1 MKSPALLGLLLPA
14 ALAAQ
19 ALPPSGRSSLLDSAR
34 TRLARIDGTVSVPGL
49 DSAVEVRRDRWGVP
63 HIYARTRH
71 DLFLA
76 QGYVAAQDR
85 LWQMEMWRRSGEGR
99 LAEVLGSSAVE
110 RDRFARLLKFRGDTA
125 LEWASY
131 GPDTR
136 DIVQA
141 FVEGVNAY
149 IAQVRSRP
157 PIEFAL
163 LGIAPQP
170 WTADVPLQRM
180 AALTMT
186 GNALDEAARARL
198 VSIIGVARAVA
209 LWPPDPARP
218 LDPAP
223 GLDLH
228 GIDLGPTAQA
238 YENVQYRR
246 LEGSNNWVVSGTRTA
261 SGKPLLA
268 NDPHR
273 TIGVPSLRYLTHL
286 VGPGWDVIGA
296 GEPALP
302 GVAAGHNARIG
313 FGFTILGMDQQDV
326 YVEQLAPC
334 AGTQGRCYRA
344 HGGWHPLHV
353 IVDTIGVKGEP
364 ARVVR
369 LEFTEH
375 GPIVAEDTAR
385 HRAFVLRFV
394 GAEPGTAGYLA
405 QLAVDRAT
413 DWQSFRAAAARWKLP
428 TENLVYADVE
438 GHIGWIA
445 AGLIPVRSWSGLLPV
460 PGDGGYEWRGF
471 LRLDDLPQAY
481 DPPEGMIVTANNNIL
496 PPRYPHALN
505 YEWAPPY
512 RAQRI
517 ATVLRATERLTVAEC
532 ERLQLDEFSLPAARL
547 VPVLVAAAR
556 RTGRQDRPEIDT
568 LQSWDDVMTRDR
580 MAPLLYESWLR
591 AVTGRL
597 TRSHAGAGADVMLL
611 PLPTVVRLLTTP
623 HAGAGRDSLVLAAL
637 NDAVAELSEKLG
649 ADRSRWTW
657 GALHHAL
664 FHHPLAEAFDL
675 PATPRGGD
683 ATTVNATGGDAYV
696 QEYGAS
702 YREILDFAD
711 WDRSLA
717 TSVPGQSGQPGSPYY
732 DNLLQPWADGH
743 YFPLVYTRARVE
755 QETAH
760 LLTLTPRTAP

>member
-19 ALPPSGRSSLLDSAR
+19 APTRSSLLDSAR
-34 TRLARIDGTVSVPGL
+34 ARLAQIDGSVTVPGL
-49 DSAVEVRRDRWGVP
+49 DSTVEVRRDRWGVP
-63 HIYARTRH
+63 HIYATTRH

-99 LAEVLGSSAVE
+99 LAEVVGPSAAE

-136 DIVQA
+136 AIVQS
-141 FVEGVNAY
+141 FVDGVNAY

-157 PIEFAL
+157 PIEFTM
-163 LGIAPQP
+163 LGIAPEP

-198 VSIIGVARAVA
+198 VSLIGAARTGA

-218 LDPAP
+218 LDPVP

-228 GIDLGPTAQA
+228 GIDLGATAQA

-273 TIGVPSLRYLTHL
+273 TIGLPSLRYLTHL

-296 GEPALP
+296 GEPGLP
-302 GVAAGHNARIG
+302 GVAAGHNEGVG
-313 FGFTILGMDQQDV
+313 FGFTIVGMDQQDV

-334 AGTQGRCYRA
+334 TGGGGGGRGRCYRA
-344 HGGWHPLHV
+344 RGAWYPVRV
-353 IVDTIGVKGEP
+353 IVDTIGVRGEP

-385 HRAFVLRFV
+385 HRAFALRFV

-413 DWQSFRAAAARWKLP
+413 DWPSFRAAAARWKLP
-428 TENLVYADVE
+428 TENLVYADVD

-445 AGLIPVRSWSGLLPV
+445 AGLMPVRSWSGLLPV
-460 PGDGGYEWRGF
+460 PGDGRYEWRGF
-471 LRLDDLPQAY
+471 LRLDDLPQSY
-481 DPPEGMIVTANNNIL
+481 DPSDGLIVTANNNIL
-496 PPRYPHALN
+496 PPKYPHPLN
-505 YEWAPPY
+505 YEWAAPY

-517 ATVLRATERLTVAEC
+517 STVLRASERLMVEDC
-532 ERLQLDEFSLPAARL
+532 ERLQQDEYSLPASRL
-547 VPVLVAAAR
+547 VPALVAAAR
-556 RTGRQDRPEIDT
+556 RVGGADRPEIDT
-568 LQSWDDVMTRDR
+568 LQSWDYVMTRDR

-591 AVTGRL
+591 AVTRRL
-597 TRSHAGAGADVMLL
+597 TRSQAGAGADVMSL
-611 PLPTVVRLLTTP
+611 PLPTVVQLLTTP
-623 HAGAGRDSLVLAAL
+623 QTAPDSLVLAAWD
-637 NDAVAELSEKLG
+637 DAVSELSTTLG
-649 ADRSRWTW
+649 TDRSRWTW
-657 GALHHAL
+657 GALHHAV
-664 FHHPLAEAFDL
+664 FRHPLAAAFDL

-683 ATTVNATGGDAYV
+683 ANTVNATGGADYL

-711 WDRSLA
+711 WDRSVA

-732 DNLLQPWADGH
+732 DNLLQPWADGR

-760 LLTLTPRTAP
+760 LLTLTPTARP